1 MGWTSLANR
10 VYRLKAMRGQ
20 QDAVAM
26 EGIAEGLTNFGK
38 YIADARAERKKVASE
53 IVNTSINTAGIPASH
68 VPEISGIMSGIKDD
82 IFKSSRTA
90 DNKLRS
96 KEKRQEAVNEK
107 KLKQGQAV
115 QLGQELELLK
125 KTAKSALD
133 QDGLNVDTS
142 NYSTAAAEGF
152 QTDLVK
158 IAKGDWSDVV
168 LKNPQTNQPG
178 VFIKTSEDANDPNQ
192 FMPLKTLIN
201 KVGQPKFKATDAHAD
216 IVNLFEKVEATK
228 AGWDTEKKGEW
239 KTSATRLGLMQD
251 LRAVIKD
258 KDTAGSLAYDF
269 GLEDLGVENTFI
281 NQYFRDTLS
290 DEEFNKAYGK
300 DASLTEEGQAE
311 FLQFADDK
319 KESFKSQDLTKPLT
333 SYYENA
339 LDTFFDQSQG
349 PVEDE
354 DKAGTTKTPT
364 EIRVAEDKERRRKK
378 GIKNQ
383 LSVLDKNA
391 DQSNVDLLNGFT
403 AYRYKDSFIVIPT
416 NKTFIY
422 NKDNPPPS
430 EIIFSSTD
438 AIRKKYGV
446 EVKLP

>member
-10 VYRLKAMRGQ
+10 VYKLKASRGAK
-20 QDAVAM
+20 DAVAIQ
-26 EGIAEGLTNFGK
+26 GITEGLINFSK
-38 YIADARAERKKVASE
+38 YIADARAERKRVAGE
-53 IVNTSINTAGIPASH
+53 IVDTSINTAGIPASH
-68 VPEISGIMSGIKDD
+68 VPEISSIMSDIKDD

-107 KLKQGQAV
+107 NVKQGQAV

-125 KTAKSALD
+125 KTAKLALD
-133 QDGLNVDTS
+133 QDNLNVDTS

-201 KVGQPKFKATDAHAD
+201 KVGQPKFKATDAHAS
-216 IVNLFEKVEATK
+216 IVNLFEKVETTK

-239 KTSATRLGLMQD
+239 KKSATRLSLMQD
-251 LRAVIKD
+251 LRAIIKD

-281 NQYFRDTLS
+281 NKYFRDTLS

-311 FLQFADDK
+311 FLQFADNK

-339 LDTFFDQSQG
+339 LDTFFEQSQG
-349 PVEDE
+349 PVKAE

-364 EIRVAEDKERRRKK
+364 EIIVAEDKAKRK
-378 GIKNQ
+378 
-383 LSVLDKNA
+383 A
-391 DQSNVDLLNGFT
+391 E
-403 AYRYKDSFIVIPT
+403 T
-416 NKTFIY
+416 NKSAFEDLESEGVGRLADGKYLIKHESGKY
-422 NKDNPPPS
+422 YYSSSPS
-430 EIIFSSTD
+430 KPLDPEN
-438 AIRKKYGV
+438 
-446 EVKLP
+446 LPRMYSLAALKAAEL